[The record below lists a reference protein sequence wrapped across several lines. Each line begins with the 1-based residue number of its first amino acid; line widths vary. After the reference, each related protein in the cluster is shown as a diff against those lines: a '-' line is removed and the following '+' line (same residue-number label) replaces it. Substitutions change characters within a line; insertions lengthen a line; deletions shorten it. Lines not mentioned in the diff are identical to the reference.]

1 MEQILLYIAEYGLAV
16 FVIATAIILT
26 IGILK
31 VCKVFDKLQNK
42 DVKKIIY
49 YALNVALSFGYV
61 ALYYV
66 IFTLNWDTYWILCIT
81 QMGAT
86 TTLYN
91 IYENFGLRKLLQ
103 MFLTWFTKVTTKKN
117 TEKFAQLVQDMGL
130 TNALAELRTLI
141 NDAAHAQYTAQ
152 NDEQKKL

>member
-1 MEQILLYIAEYGLAV
+1 MEQILRYIAEYGLAV
-16 FVIATAIILT
+16 FTIATAIILT

-31 VCKVFDKLQNK
+31 VCKVFDKIQNK

-49 YALNVALSFGYV
+49 YALDIALSFGYV

-66 IFTLNWDTYWILCIT
+66 IFNLNWHTYLILCIT

-103 MFLTWFTKVTTKKN
+103 MFLTWFAKATTKKN
-117 TEKFAQLVQDMGL
+117 TKKFAQLVQDMGL
-130 TNALAELRTLI
+130 SNALAELRTLI
-141 NDAAHAQYTAQ
+141 NDAAHEQYNAQ
-152 NDEQKKL
+152 NDEQKGS

>member
-16 FVIATAIILT
+16 FIIATAIILT

-31 VCKVFDKLQNK
+31 VCKVFDKIQNK
-42 DVKKIIY
+42 DIKKIIY
-49 YALNVALSFGYV
+49 YGLDVVLAFGYV

-66 IFTLNWDTYWILCIT
+66 IFNLEWHTYWILCIT

-103 MFLTWFTKVTTKKN
+103 MFLAWFTKVTTKKN

-130 TNALAELRTLI
+130 SNALAELRTLI
-141 NDAAHAQYTAQ
+141 NDAAHAQYNAQ
-152 NDEQKKL
+152 NDEQKGS

>member
-16 FVIATAIILT
+16 FLIATAIIVT

-31 VCKVFDKLQNK
+31 VCKVFDKIQNK

-49 YALNVALSFGYV
+49 YALNVALSFGFV
-61 ALYYV
+61 ALYYAL
-66 IFTLNWDTYWILCIT
+66 FQLNWDTYWILCIT

-103 MFLTWFTKVTTKKN
+103 MFLAWFTKVTTKKN
-117 TEKFAQLVQDMGL
+117 ATKFVELVQEMGL
-130 TNALAELRTLI
+130 SSAIAELKTII
-141 NDAAHAQYTAQ
+141 NEAAQAQYEAQ
-152 NDEQKKL
+152 NTSQKNS